1 MQEDRDM
8 ATEPIARQSVPVEV
22 TLPAG
27 IQAAVVSKRAP
38 LLNQTLVVFLIAM
51 VLANISSHMYE
62 PLLPLYLKSLNANVV
77 QVGLFFTLSRIIPL
91 LLQILGGW
99 ISDTLGRLRSI
110 AFGSIAGVL
119 SYVAMIL
126 SPTWQWVLLGE
137 GLAATTR
144 SLVGPSFG
152 AFIAEQSSKETRARV
167 FGISETIFMVVAV
180 IGPPLGGWLA
190 DTYGFQ
196 VMLLCAGGLY
206 TVATIIRVLM
216 ARIAARKQEANP
228 EKLSLQ
234 GLKTNLGTML
244 GLILAGGLVTWV
256 LVTDGIQDIAYSL
269 SFNLMPVYLSDFGGL
284 SVQQIGWLESIFGVF
299 MIHVT
304 VPAGLLADRKGERIG
319 IALGFFLQFLAL
331 MVFVRVSG
339 FWGFAAAWAVLG
351 LGFGLMSPAYQSLIS
366 KAVPERMRGTAFG
379 LFSTSLGVLSLPAPL
394 VGAQLWQRVG
404 PRFPFMLTGWAALLA
419 IIPVWLK
426 FKLPRQPISST
437 EDGQPGYRV

>member
-1 MQEDRDM
+1 M
-8 ATEPIARQSVPVEV
+8 ATEPIARQGIPVDT
-22 TLPAG
+22 TLQAG
-27 IQAAVVSKRAP
+27 SQAAAIQKSAP
-38 LLNQTLVVFLIAM
+38 LLNRTLVVFLGAM

-152 AFIAEQSSKETRARV
+152 AFIAEQSTEGNRARV
-167 FGISETIFMVVAV
+167 FGISEMIFMVVAV
-180 IGPPLGGWLA
+180 IGPPLGGWIA

-196 VMLLCAGGLY
+196 VMLLCAAGLY
-206 TVATIIRVLM
+206 TLATIIRVLM
-216 ARIAARKQEANP
+216 ARIAAHHQEANP
-228 EKLSLQ
+228 EKLSLE
-234 GLKTNLGTML
+234 GLKNKLGGMV
-244 GLILAGGLVTWV
+244 GLVLAGGLVTWI
-256 LVTDGIQDIAYSL
+256 LVTDGVQDIAYSL
-269 SFNLMPVYLSDFGGL
+269 SFNLLPVYLNDFGGL

-299 MIHVT
+299 MMLIT
-304 VPAGLLADRKGERIG
+304 VPAGMLADRKGERPAI
-319 IALGFFLQFLAL
+319 ILGFTLQFLAM
-331 MVFVRVSG
+331 MVFIRVSG
-339 FWGFAAAWAVLG
+339 FWGFALAWGLLG
-351 LGFGLMSPAYQSLIS
+351 LGFGLMSPAYQSIIS

-379 LFSTSLGVLSLPAPL
+379 LFSTSLGVVSLPAPL
-394 VGAQLWQRVG
+394 IGARLWQQVG
-404 PRFPFMLTGWAALLA
+404 PRVPFMLTAWAALLA
-419 IIPVWLK
+419 IIPVWFK
-426 FKLPRQPISST
+426 FKLPAPKNGSD
-437 EDGQPGYRV
+437 EAGQG